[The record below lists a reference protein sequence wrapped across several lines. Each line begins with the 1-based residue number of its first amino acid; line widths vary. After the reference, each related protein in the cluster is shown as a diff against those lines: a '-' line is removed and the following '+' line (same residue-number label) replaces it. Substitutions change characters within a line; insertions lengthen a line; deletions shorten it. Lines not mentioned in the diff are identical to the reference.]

1 MEPVTN
7 EAAVVLALG
16 RGPSSGVGLMSRLR
30 ETAFGIRPPGPG
42 TLYPLLRRLERAR
55 LVRCWVE
62 EGRSH
67 VGRPRHF
74 QELTASGIAA
84 LGRVRQQLQAYG
96 GAVAATTPRPSA
108 VRQMRTNLR
117 RSFRVSSFAMEL
129 RNAELR

>member
-1 MEPVTN
+1 MTN

-30 ETAFGIRPPGPG
+30 ETAFGARPPGPG

-96 GAVAATTPRPSA
+96 GAVAATPPRPSA

-117 RSFRVSSFAMEL
+117 RAFRVSSFAMEL

>member
-1 MEPVTN
+1 MTN

-30 ETAFGIRPPGPG
+30 EGAFGARPLGPG

-62 EGRSH
+62 EGRSR

-84 LGRVRQQLQAYG
+84 LGRVRQQLRAFG
-96 GAVAATTPRPSA
+96 GAVATPEPRPSA

-117 RSFRVSSFAMEL
+117 RSFRVSSFALQL
-129 RNAELR
+129 RDAEQR

>member
-1 MEPVTN
+1 
-7 EAAVVLALG
+7 
-16 RGPSSGVGLMSRLR
+16 MSRLR
-30 ETAFGIRPPGPG
+30 ERAFGTRPLGPG

-62 EGRSH
+62 EGRSR

-96 GAVAATTPRPSA
+96 GAVEATRPRPSA
-108 VRQMRTNLR
+108 VRKMRTNLR
-117 RSFRVSSFAMEL
+117 RSFRVSSFAMQL